1 MRDGAVGIG
10 DERTSRPT
18 APILLLLR
26 KSDQA
31 YRPYIDSIR
40 TPPRPILDDY
50 AAHASEGAVWVLEEG
65 AETVAIIV
73 LLPARNYLLG
83 WATQTVC

>member
-1 MRDGAVGIG
+1 LRDGAVGIG

-18 APILLLLR
+18 APILLLF
-26 KSDQA
+26 
-31 YRPYIDSIR
+31 
-40 TPPRPILDDY
+40 LDDY

-65 AETVAIIV
+65 AEIVAIIV